1 MHSFFAGCSVWNAFK
16 EEEKKKKKT
25 EVCGLCLQEEKGS
38 CPPCPVAV
46 WNPAK

>member
-1 MHSFFAGCSVWNAFK
+1 MSPFVVSPESVGSATPWG
-16 EEEKKKKKT
+16 